1 MDSQK
6 EDVKRKRRPLLYATP
21 TAGVHPRRAHV
32 GTLQREA
39 VKVSEWVIYLAQV
52 YDCICGG
59 NKINRPGI
67 NLGKHIDLATSVSV

>member
-1 MDSQK
+1 M
-6 EDVKRKRRPLLYATP
+6 RYAL
-21 TAGVHPRRAHV
+21 AGVNPRRAHV

-52 YDCICGG
+52 YGCTCGG
-59 NKINRPGI
+59 YKIDRPGI